1 MSSRKGEYVQ
11 CSYCYKKFL
20 PISMK
25 DTPHDYNLS
34 KEELLAMKIQFR
46 TTASLPNRLIKGN
59 VVRDQEDYLKERDK
73 QLQDNETYKSR
84 GTLSRELN

>member
-1 MSSRKGEYVQ
+1 
-11 CSYCYKKFL
+11 
-20 PISMK
+20 MK

-59 VVRDQEDYLKERDK
+59 VVRDQENYLKERDK